1 MTAAWT
7 SKLRPRKL
15 DRCVSARLWPCGL
28 ARRKIGSPRPKPRLD
43 SKGVTAAW
51 TRKLRHSGLLIWRQT
66 VDPRLVSFSAV
77 MTVWPSRK
85 IGSAQVAKPSLVYQD
100 WFTKQVTAAW
110 TSKLS
115 KRGHLASWGVSAELW
130 PCGLGERLGRA
141 GRGAQ
146 TKIGI
151 PREWQF
157 PNRQTKTVI
166 PHSKEIG
173 RDTQTKIGIAME
185 REDQLFWSKEVYV
198 RTFSNSSSPVKSKGG
213 KSKSKGQGQVP
224 QSVWLGVCLKRSKFS
239 LAAIQYCWDDHLKH
253 SWPKELQS
261 IARMSGE
268 VSSCTCNADH
278 AEDKVP
284 ALNPPRPRSSQPA
297 GVMERC
303 DGHHKW
309 GANRPNIQTISIGG
323 FGAEWSR
330 PTNFSGAHSTGSGQC
345 FGLTSRN
352 RWLGRFLFATIS
364 TKWTPGRK
372 HSRSWGRTQLQEHGV
387 LQQLL
392 IRTPPSTEVQ
402 GTETISE
409 LQEVFHGP
417 LPSRNGSN
425 KGSCGTLRYH
435 HNQWRNQ
442 ASYFYILASLIL
454 RAWMQCSWVRMRTWR
469 VTSLHWTWHTQRRP
483 LFQAMCGRDC
493 PGASWNREDP
503 SCAHKVQM
511 LDNVPPCGRPRQS
524 PVWTQRTNE
533 RQLGWPLL
541 TLVDIHYEWCSVLVL
556 PSYNTFNLT
565 LNHWCW
571 GSELIARN
579 LLGVTPNHGRVG
591 HSNPPKY

>member
-1 MTAAWT
+1 
-7 SKLRPRKL
+7 
-15 DRCVSARLWPCGL
+15 
-28 ARRKIGSPRPKPRLD
+28 
-43 SKGVTAAW
+43 
-51 TRKLRHSGLLIWRQT
+51 
-66 VDPRLVSFSAV
+66 
-77 MTVWPSRK
+77 
-85 IGSAQVAKPSLVYQD
+85 
-100 WFTKQVTAAW
+100 
-110 TSKLS
+110 
-115 KRGHLASWGVSAELW
+115 
-130 PCGLGERLGRA
+130 
-141 GRGAQ
+141 
-146 TKIGI
+146 
-151 PREWQF
+151 
-157 PNRQTKTVI
+157 
-166 PHSKEIG
+166 
-173 RDTQTKIGIAME
+173 ME

-198 RTFSNSSSPVKSKGG
+198 RTFSNSSSPVCKGKCPSQFDWASVWSVQNFLSLQFNTAETTTWSTLGLRNCNQSRACPVKSTVALAMRTMPKIRTLPDPGAHSPQALWSG
-213 KSKSKGQGQVP
+213 AMATTNGEQTDQTFK
-224 QSVWLGVCLKRSKFS
+224 QSV
-239 LAAIQYCWDDHLKH
+239 
-253 SWPKELQS
+253 
-261 IARMSGE
+261 
-268 VSSCTCNADH
+268 
-278 AEDKVP
+278 
-284 ALNPPRPRSSQPA
+284 
-297 GVMERC
+297 
-303 DGHHKW
+303 
-309 GANRPNIQTISIGG
+309 GG

-330 PTNFSGAHSTGSGQC
+330 PTNFSGAHSTGNGQC
-345 FGLTSRN
+345 FGRTSRN
-352 RWLGRFLFATIS
+352 RWLGRFLSATIS
-364 TKWTPGRK
+364 TKWTFGTETFKELREDP
-372 HSRSWGRTQLQEHGV
+372 TAEHGV

-493 PGASWNREDP
+493 PVLLGTERIQAVLIKSKCWTMFHHVEDQG
-503 SCAHKVQM
+503 SLQCEHK
-511 LDNVPPCGRPRQS
+511 GH
-524 PVWTQRTNE
+524 E

-579 LLGVTPNHGRVG
+579 LLGVTPNDGRVG
-591 HSNPPKY
+591 HSNPPTY